1 MTGESDSVGRVSQ
14 ENSQEEESLADQ
26 PSPTVETSKL
36 DVAQPTTEVEVA
48 KIEWKVSSSESPKGP
63 KSRQAVERGP
73 VHQPSVSITQV
84 DSGSLDRLLATC
96 CLMLINLAKL
106 TLEVKD
112 VQDSMAPLSSSRKK
126 RRPRRANEPPSLD

>member
-14 ENSQEEESLADQ
+14 ENSQEEESLAGQ

-48 KIEWKVSSSESPKGP
+48 KIEKVSSSESPKGP
-63 KSRQAVERGP
+63 KSKQAVERGP
-73 VHQPSVSITQV
+73 VHQPSTSTTQV

>member
-1 MTGESDSVGRVSQ
+1 MTSECDSVGGACL
-14 ENSQEEESLADQ
+14 ENSLTESSQAGQPSHTVEES
-26 PSPTVETSKL
+26 KL
-36 DVAQPTTEVEVA
+36 GTAQPTTEVEVA
-48 KIEWKVSSSESPKGP
+48 KIEKVSPSESPKGP
-63 KSRQAVERGP
+63 KPKQAVERSHA
-73 VHQPSVSITQV
+73 HQPGTSITQV

-112 VQDSMAPLSSSRKK
+112 VQDSMASVSSSRKK

>member
-1 MTGESDSVGRVSQ
+1 MTSECDSVGGAGQ
-14 ENSQEEESLADQ
+14 ENSQEEESLAGQ
-26 PSPTVETSKL
+26 PSPTVEVTKL

-48 KIEWKVSSSESPKGP
+48 KIEKVSSSESPKGP
-63 KSRQAVERGP
+63 KSRQAVERSP
-73 VHQPSVSITQV
+73 VHQPSASITQV

>member
-1 MTGESDSVGRVSQ
+1 MTGECDSVGGVSQ
-14 ENSQEEESLADQ
+14 ENSQQEESLADQ

-48 KIEWKVSSSESPKGP
+48 KIEKVSSSESPKGP

-73 VHQPSVSITQV
+73 VQQPSASITQV

>member
-1 MTGESDSVGRVSQ
+1 MTGECDSVGGVSQ
-14 ENSQEEESLADQ
+14 ENSQQEESLADQ

-48 KIEWKVSSSESPKGP
+48 KIEKVSSSESPKGP
-63 KSRQAVERGP
+63 KSKQAVERGP
-73 VHQPSVSITQV
+73 VHQPSASITQV